1 MQNGYGEEIVFFRTL
16 KRSSTSLSK
25 KLVLEEKASVLGGSS
40 NEDTDSDAEIDPLK
54 LDQVQSSKTTV
65 YWVSYTEGEQRVL
78 MFTQDENIFIK
89 VRSIVDPEISEK
101 EIFFTIS
108 GIDLSLVSMKISKNF
123 SKKIIF
129 LNIFIFLN

>member
-1 MQNGYGEEIVFFRTL
+1 MLFRTL

-25 KLVLEEKASVLGGSS
+25 KLVLEEKSSVLGGSS
-40 NEDTDSDAEIDPLK
+40 NEDTDSDAEIDVLK

-78 MFTQDENIFIK
+78 MFTQDENIFTK

-101 EIFFTIS
+101 EVFFTIS
-108 GIDLSLVSMKISKNF
+108 GIGLSLVSRNFNSHMKIF
-123 SKKIIF
+123 
-129 LNIFIFLN
+129 